1 MSKTHDYASRLTWNG
16 NLGAGTST
24 YSGYGRDYT
33 VAVDGKPDLRGSAD
47 AMFRGSAGLHNPED
61 LFVASI
67 SSCHMLSYLALCAR
81 QGVSVVAYEDA
92 ATGTLS
98 LDADWNGRF
107 EQVTLS
113 PVVTI
118 AEGGD
123 EALALSLHDDAHRT
137 CFIAL
142 SCSVPIHHSATVRFA
157 LPGDSVG

>member
-1 MSKTHDYASRLTWNG
+1 MPRTHDYSSRLTWNG
-16 NLGAGTST
+16 NLGAGTSS

-33 VAVDGKPDLRGSAD
+33 VAVDGKPDMRGSAD
-47 AMFRGSAGLHNPED
+47 AMFRGSPALHNPED

-81 QGVSVVAYEDA
+81 QGVSVVAYEDS

-107 EQVTLS
+107 EQVTLN

-118 AEGGD
+118 AEGGN
-123 EALALSLHDDAHRT
+123 ESLALALHDEAHRT
-137 CFIAL
+137 CFIAS
-142 SCSVPIHHSATVRFA
+142 SCSVPIHHAATVRSGSA
-157 LPGDSVG
+157 DASGV